1 MPVLDTSLMVGAFSG
16 AAESLPQVTAAISR
30 GERMLLPSV
39 VLYEWLRG
47 PRRPEELAVQRA
59 IVPSDG
65 ALPFGQPEAARAAEL
80 YRSVN
85 RPRGREIDL
94 AIAAHAL
101 LRGVELW
108 TLNERDFADL
118 PSVVLYSP

>member
-1 MPVLDTSLMVGAFSG
+1 MPVLDTSLVVGAFSG
-16 AAESLPQVTAAISR
+16 AAESLPQVSAAVRR

-59 IVPSDG
+59 IVPSDD
-65 ALPFGQPEAARAAEL
+65 ALPFGPPEAARAADL
-80 YRSVN
+80 YRSVS
-85 RPRGREIDL
+85 RPRGRGIDL

-101 LRGVELW
+101 VCGAELW

-118 PSVVLYSP
+118 PGIVLYPS